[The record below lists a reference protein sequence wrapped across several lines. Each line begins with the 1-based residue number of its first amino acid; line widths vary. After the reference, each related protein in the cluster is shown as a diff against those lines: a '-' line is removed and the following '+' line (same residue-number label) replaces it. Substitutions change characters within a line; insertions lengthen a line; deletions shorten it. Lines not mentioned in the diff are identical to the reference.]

1 MLQTQNHSQ
10 IKTEDS
16 MTNIQH
22 KAYLIVDEYFKTKKE
37 QTKGLFLYGPN
48 GTGKTTSMQPHLKAK
63 WNGSSIDINML
74 VQQNG
79 RGYLQKYSMHDMYID
94 DLGRE
99 DATVTSYADRD
110 IKVMHDLIFI
120 RYQAFKQGYK
130 THFSSNLGFEELQE
144 RYGIPIV
151 DRINEMCDIVEF
163 KGESLRK

>member
-10 IKTEDS
+10 TKTEDS
-16 MTNIQH
+16 MINIQH
-22 KAYLIVDEYFKTKKE
+22 KAYLIVDEYFKKQKE

-63 WNGSSIDINML
+63 WAGSSIDINML

-99 DATVTSYADRD
+99 DTTVSSYSDKD

-130 THFSSNLGFEELQE
+130 THFSSNLGFGELQE
-144 RYGIPIV
+144 RYGVAIV
-151 DRINEMCDIVEF
+151 DRIKEMCDIVEF